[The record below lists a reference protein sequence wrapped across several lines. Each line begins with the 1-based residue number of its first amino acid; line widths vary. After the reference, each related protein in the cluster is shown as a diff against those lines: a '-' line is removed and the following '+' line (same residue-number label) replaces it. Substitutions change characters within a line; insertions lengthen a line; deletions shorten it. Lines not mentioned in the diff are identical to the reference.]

1 MSDLNGTNHKNG
13 LRNRRKILVVGDKGF
28 FAESVINHSIHL
40 AERLG
45 YDLVALSVDVQ
56 CEGKRVRE
64 QCGIDQEIIR
74 DGKWPTGFIAAR

>member
-1 MSDLNGTNHKNG
+1 MSDLSGTNHKNG

-28 FAESVINHSIHL
+28 FAENVINHSIHL

-56 CEGKRVRE
+56 CEGKAFGNSAASTRKLFE
-64 QCGIDQEIIR
+64 MASGHGIHC
-74 DGKWPTGFIAAR
+74 AR